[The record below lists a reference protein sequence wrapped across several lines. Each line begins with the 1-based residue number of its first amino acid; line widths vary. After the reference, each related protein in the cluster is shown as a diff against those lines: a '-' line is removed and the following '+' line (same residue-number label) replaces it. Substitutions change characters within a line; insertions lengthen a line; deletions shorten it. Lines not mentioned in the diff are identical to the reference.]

1 MFLMNIFQKIKKIHF
16 FKINLKDDVRKI
28 LLGYDFWNFR
38 PNIFCIENNKNG
50 TYNYESYE
58 YILIKNDYS
67 FIYQYELDRYYIDKR
82 CKGLEERVDFLDG
95 LIQFYKSKK
104 NNINEES

>member
-1 MFLMNIFQKIKKIHF
+1 M
-16 FKINLKDDVRKI
+16 NLKDDVRKI

-38 PNIFCIENNKNG
+38 PNIFCIENNNNG

-67 FIYQYELDRYYIDKR
+67 FIYKYELDRNYIDKS
-82 CKGLEERVDFLDG
+82 CKDLKERVDFLDG

-104 NNINEES
+104 NNINEEI